1 MLAPPVIAYCREM
14 ETAPRRFARRGA
26 RHSMS
31 RRALRLALG
40 GMLVLGWS
48 AVARAEWLF
57 DVDAGARYDSN
68 LTRAQER
75 PDVRGDAAAT
85 LFASAGTFFALT
97 GADGLTLDVNALSE
111 AWHRFHGLDRASIGG
126 TAAYKHKFGLGYAA
140 PWISLGL
147 AGSHDDYKSAIRD
160 SDRLEAR
167 AELGQRFN
175 EAFDASV
182 GAVYD
187 RRYAHNDRPVV
198 PGISGRVFDLRGK
211 SAFVRAGYA
220 FTEQLQAGADV
231 AVRRGDVVSTTRQHL
246 DIFLE
251 SDAIAADPAFGDDFF
266 AYRLRG
272 TSTTQTAA
280 ITLSW
285 ALSDRSSLNFRYAD
299 ERTSAY
305 EGLDYRGRNAALSFA
320 FSY

>member
-1 MLAPPVIAYCREM
+1 MRTPAVIAYWREM

-26 RHSMS
+26 RHSTS

-40 GMLVLGWS
+40 GMLVLSWS
-48 AVARAEWLF
+48 VVARAEWLF

-85 LFASAGTFFALT
+85 LFASTGTFLALT
-97 GADGLTLDVNALSE
+97 GADGLTLDVNALTE

-126 TAAYKHKFGLGYAA
+126 TASYKHKFGLGYAA

-147 AGSHDDYKSAIRD
+147 AGSHDNYRSAIRD
-160 SDRLEAR
+160 SNRLEAR

-187 RRYAHNDRPVV
+187 RRYARNDRPVV
-198 PGISGRVFDLRGK
+198 PGIRGRVFDVRGK

-220 FTEQLQAGADV
+220 LTEQLQAGANF